1 MDLELFSYFPVI
13 EAAVTVL
20 KRNHYNITW
29 GGEEATGGQ
38 YNYNWVI
45 YWARP
50 SLTSKCNINV
60 KQLLTDNCLVI
71 DEGPLN
77 PKVLGW
83 LTILV
88 TKGKEKNSHN
98 TVRMTKL

>member
-38 YNYNWVI
+38 YNYN
-45 YWARP
+45 
-50 SLTSKCNINV
+50 
-60 KQLLTDNCLVI
+60 
-71 DEGPLN
+71 
-77 PKVLGW
+77 
-83 LTILV
+83 
-88 TKGKEKNSHN
+88 
-98 TVRMTKL
+98 